1 MQDFEPKQQ
10 IYELLNG
17 YRSVDSS
24 FPGRVAKALD
34 GVSEDLHERAKVAGD
49 LTEQVETI
57 RQERETEVH
66 NICQSNRKLELTA
79 LTEIRTFAVQAL
91 SIIEEI
97 ILRRDGSRDFAR
109 AGEDLYEQ
117 SGASRR
123 LIEGADWPP
132 SDEFTRQCVAIRVER
147 QLRSEQV
154 LATHWQAMTTYGI
167 PEHIRSDNGTE
178 FIAQKIQ
185 AWLRENQIKT
195 LYIDPGSPW

>member
-1 MQDFEPKQQ
+1 MQNFEPKQQ

-34 GVSEDLHERAKVAGD
+34 GVSEDLRERAKVAGD

-57 RQERETEVH
+57 RQEREAEVH

-97 ILRRDGSRDFAR
+97 ILRCDGSRDFAR
-109 AGEDLYEQ
+109 AGGELYEQ
-117 SGASRR
+117 SGAYRR
-123 LIEGADWPP
+123 LKEQIGHLQMSLHANVSPSASSASSDPSRSWP
-132 SDEFTRQCVAIRVER
+132 RIGKR
-147 QLRSEQV
+147 
-154 LATHWQAMTTYGI
+154 
-167 PEHIRSDNGTE
+167 
-178 FIAQKIQ
+178 
-185 AWLRENQIKT
+185 
-195 LYIDPGSPW
+195 

>member
-10 IYELLNG
+10 IDELLNG

-34 GVSEDLHERAKVAGD
+34 GVIEDLRERAKVAGG
-49 LTEQVETI
+49 LTEEVETI

-66 NICQSNRKLELTA
+66 NICQGNRKLELTA
-79 LTEIRTFAVQAL
+79 LAEIRTFAVRAL

-117 SGASRR
+117 SGAYRR
-123 LIEGADWPP
+123 LKEQIGHLQSVVIPFLGAVSMRVFRRLLVPSKFEGREV
-132 SDEFTRQCVAIRVER
+132 SER
-147 QLRSEQV
+147 LMWALFVV
-154 LATHWQAMTTYGI
+154 LVQPFFRDGPHF
-167 PEHIRSDNGTE
+167 R
-178 FIAQKIQ
+178 
-185 AWLRENQIKT
+185 
-195 LYIDPGSPW
+195 